1 MSANIKG
8 ARMNNHQFCFNNMV
22 IDWAITPSVSEIT
35 SFKVSKHNVNTGAP
49 LWAPFFLYAQK
60 HTVAP

>member
-1 MSANIKG
+1 MS
-8 ARMNNHQFCFNNMV
+8 NHRFCFNNTV

-49 LWAPFFLYAQK
+49 SWAPFFLYAQK
-60 HTVAP
+60 PAAAL

>member
-1 MSANIKG
+1 MT
-8 ARMNNHQFCFNNMV
+8 NHRFCFNNTV

-49 LWAPFFLYAQK
+49 SWAPFFLYAQK
-60 HTVAP
+60 PAAAL